1 MPSSHKRNTVPMLA
15 SPRCGAQTRSG
26 DRCRSPAVTG
36 KKVCRMHG
44 GSKGSGAPKGNRN
57 AFKHGTY
64 TKAAVEIRAWAQQV
78 ARARPKL
85 VKEIEQACRMECRVD
100 TLPPTRTTET
110 REIDAQTSDAPKE
123 GSPRCDLR
131 N

>member
-1 MPSSHKRNTVPMLA
+1 
-15 SPRCGAQTRSG
+15 
-26 DRCRSPAVTG
+26 
-36 KKVCRMHG
+36 MHG
-44 GSKGSGAPKGNRN
+44 GKGSGAPKGNRN

-85 VKEIEQACRMECRVD
+85 VKEIGQACRMESRVD